1 MSPLTSVLD
10 GVLRRTTE
18 SAGGVPGVVTILTDR
33 QGTIHEG
40 SAGVRAV
47 GSGDAM
53 TPDTILSLFSCTKA
67 ITGVALMQCVED
79 GLVSLDDRADR
90 HVPEISRTQVLDGF
104 DADGTPRLRPPTT
117 PITVRHLMLHT
128 AGFGYEFFNADIR
141 RYRTYANSLGAPRGT
156 RASIDT
162 PLTFDPGTRWQ
173 YGVNIDWVGLII
185 EAVRG
190 QRLGQVFRERILD
203 PLGMHDTAFHVTDAM
218 ADRAATMHQRQPL
231 GEIIPIPSM
240 TQRTPPQ
247 IENGGGG
254 LYASAQDYAAF
265 MRMILNDGSGA
276 EGRILKS
283 ETVQSM
289 VRNGLGDLAS
299 GGWISANPTLTNSGE
314 YFPGIRKSWAYTFQV
329 NDEPASTGRP
339 AGSLAWAGLGN
350 LFYWIDRQNGIAG
363 FWGTQILPFHDISSY
378 PGFVEFETTVYQY
391 LSRNGTLRD
400 R

>member
-1 MSPLTSVLD
+1 MSTLTSALD

-18 SAGGVPGVVTILTDR
+18 AAGGVPGVVTILTDR

-47 GSGDAM
+47 GSSDAM

-104 DADGTPRLRPPTT
+104 DPDGTPRLRPPTT

-173 YGVNIDWVGLII
+173 YGVNIDWVGL
-185 EAVRG
+185 
-190 QRLGQVFRERILD
+190 L
-203 PLGMHDTAFHVTDAM
+203 
-218 ADRAATMHQRQPL
+218 
-231 GEIIPIPSM
+231 
-240 TQRTPPQ
+240 
-247 IENGGGG
+247 
-254 LYASAQDYAAF
+254 
-265 MRMILNDGSGA
+265 
-276 EGRILKS
+276 
-283 ETVQSM
+283 
-289 VRNGLGDLAS
+289 
-299 GGWISANPTLTNSGE
+299 
-314 YFPGIRKSWAYTFQV
+314 
-329 NDEPASTGRP
+329 
-339 AGSLAWAGLGN
+339 
-350 LFYWIDRQNGIAG
+350 
-363 FWGTQILPFHDISSY
+363 
-378 PGFVEFETTVYQY
+378 
-391 LSRNGTLRD
+391 
-400 R
+400 

>member
-1 MSPLTSVLD
+1 MTRDTIFRIASMTKAVTSVAAMQLVEQGRLGLND
-10 GVLRRTTE
+10 PVL
-18 SAGGVPGVVTILTDR
+18 AIDPAL
-33 QGTIHEG
+33 
-40 SAGVRAV
+40 A
-47 GSGDAM
+47 
-53 TPDTILSLFSCTKA
+53 TP
-67 ITGVALMQCVED
+67 
-79 GLVSLDDRADR
+79 
-90 HVPEISRTQVLDGF
+90 QVLEGF
-104 DADGTPRLRPPTT
+104 DADGKPRLRPARG
-117 PITVRHLMLHT
+117 PITLRHLLTHT
-128 AGFGYEFFNADIR
+128 AGFSYEQWDANTR
-141 RYRTYANSLGAPRGT
+141 RYVA
-156 RASIDT
+156 ASGMPST
-162 PLTFDPGTRWQ
+162 PSGKVAALRMPLVFDPGERWE
-173 YGVNIDWVGLII
+173 YGVNIDWVGLLI

-218 ADRAATMHQRQPL
+218 ADRAATMHQRQPS
-231 GEIIPIPSM
+231 GEIVPIPSM

-329 NDEPASTGRP
+329 NDEPAPTGRP

-350 LFYWIDRQNGIAG
+350 LFYWIDRHNGIAG

-378 PGFVEFETTVYQY
+378 PGFVEFETTVYQH